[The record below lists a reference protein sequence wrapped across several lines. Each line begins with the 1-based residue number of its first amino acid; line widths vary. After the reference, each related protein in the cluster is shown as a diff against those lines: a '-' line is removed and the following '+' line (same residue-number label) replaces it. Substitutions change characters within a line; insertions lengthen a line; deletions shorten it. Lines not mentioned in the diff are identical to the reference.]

1 MEEHKKKILILV
13 GAIMI
18 AIILLA
24 IILGIVFKEDNENKP
39 SADPGNVENK
49 NIISKEIEELKSD
62 ELFFALQN
70 TINSYYNMLSN
81 KKTDDLLKILD
92 DDFRK
97 EKQIT
102 SSNLYSII
110 NSEYETVSFIAKS
123 IYYNPNSSITYYFVN
138 GYLTNLTMM
147 EDDYQYYPNINF
159 LIVVD
164 EKTNYFC
171 IKPLD
176 NSINVSDYSKSYD
189 IKEKK
194 ITNEYLLSSYTISEK
209 NKLSVY
215 ITEFLDLMVYDNN
228 RAYSML
234 DEITKKKYQ
243 NRVDFENNLF
253 YIYNNISTIIFGY
266 SVKENNGE
274 KVYSI
279 TDDYQ
284 NKITIYEKNTMNYKI
299 SY

>member
-18 AIILLA
+18 VIILLA
-24 IILGIVFKEDNENKP
+24 IILGIVFQEDNKSKP
-39 SADPGNVENK
+39 STDHGNVENK

-70 TINSYYNMLSN
+70 TINSYYNMLAN
-81 KKTDDLLKILD
+81 KKTDNLLKILD
-92 DDFRK
+92 EDFKK
-97 EKQIT
+97 EKHIT
-102 SSNLYSII
+102 NSNLYSII

-164 EKTNYFC
+164 EKTNYCC

-194 ITNEYLLSSYTISEK
+194 ITSEYLLSSYTMSEK

-228 RAYSML
+228 RAYNML

-243 NRVDFENNLF
+243 NRMDFENNLLD
-253 YIYNNISTIIFGY
+253 IYNNISTIIFGY

>member
-18 AIILLA
+18 VIILLA
-24 IILGIVFKEDNENKP
+24 IILGIVFQEDNKSKP
-39 SADPGNVENK
+39 STDHGNVENK

-70 TINSYYNMLSN
+70 TINSYYNMLAN
-81 KKTDDLLKILD
+81 KKTDNLLKILD
-92 DDFRK
+92 EDFKK
-97 EKQIT
+97 EKHIT
-102 SSNLYSII
+102 NSNLYSII

-164 EKTNYFC
+164 EKTNYCC

-176 NSINVSDYSKSYD
+176 NSINVSDYSKSYN

-194 ITNEYLLSSYTISEK
+194 ITSEYLLSSYTMSEK

-228 RAYSML
+228 RAYNML

-243 NRVDFENNLF
+243 NRMDFENNLLD
-253 YIYNNISTIIFGY
+253 IYNNISTIIFGY

>member
-18 AIILLA
+18 VIILLA

-39 SADPGNVENK
+39 STDPGNVENK

-81 KKTDDLLKILD
+81 KKTDDLLNILD
-92 DDFRK
+92 DDFKK
-97 EKQIT
+97 EKKIT

-194 ITNEYLLSSYTISEK
+194 IINEYLLSSYTMSEK

-228 RAYSML
+228 RAYNML
-234 DEITKKKYQ
+234 DETTKKKY
-243 NRVDFENNLF
+243 RDRGDFENNLF
-253 YIYNNISTIIFGY
+253 DIYNNISTIIFGY

-279 TDDYQ
+279 VDDKQ

-299 SY
+299 GY